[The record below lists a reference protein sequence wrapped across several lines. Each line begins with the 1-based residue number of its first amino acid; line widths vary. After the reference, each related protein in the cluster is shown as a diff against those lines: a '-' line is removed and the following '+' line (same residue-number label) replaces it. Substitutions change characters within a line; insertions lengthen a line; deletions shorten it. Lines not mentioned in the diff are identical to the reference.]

1 MSEQK
6 YAVIVEDLE
15 KPNSSDFIS
24 WGEDSLEP
32 SLFDLES
39 AIDAID
45 GSMMGLK
52 SAGMFPYMVRY
63 EVVPITESNIGNPVY
78 FFEKKGHIVRKGQLL

>member
-39 AIDAID
+39 VID

-63 EVVPITESNIGNPVY
+63 EVIPITESNIGDPVY
-78 FFEKKGHIVRKGQLL
+78 FFEKKGIL